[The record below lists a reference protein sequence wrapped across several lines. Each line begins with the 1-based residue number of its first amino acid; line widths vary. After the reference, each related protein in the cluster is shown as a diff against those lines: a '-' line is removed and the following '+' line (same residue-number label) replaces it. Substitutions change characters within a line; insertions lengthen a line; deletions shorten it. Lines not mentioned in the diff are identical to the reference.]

1 MRGHGDAR
9 RKGNV
14 VRPPGLQHSQLLAA
28 SLRRALSD
36 LTEPWNEEDYGW
48 EFLGNRRPERP
59 SGMSLPLEDA
69 ERCSWKPVGLA
80 VHRIRLPRPVS
91 PSTHILRGGSE
102 DGKLPQDVRCRN
114 RKRSTVEELVSR
126 ITSHI
131 AGRSVSKVVSTDNSP
146 RTFPESAQKA
156 SLASRCLARL

>member
-14 VRPPGLQHSQLLAA
+14 VRPPGLQHSRLLAA

-69 ERCSWKPVGLA
+69 ERPKAKIACQGLTA
-80 VHRIRLPRPVS
+80 
-91 PSTHILRGGSE
+91 TT
-102 DGKLPQDVRCRN
+102 QDA
-114 RKRSTVEELVSR
+114 T
-126 ITSHI
+126 
-131 AGRSVSKVVSTDNSP
+131 
-146 RTFPESAQKA
+146 
-156 SLASRCLARL
+156 